1 MKLSLIPGHEATSK
15 VQFNWKATTVEKLQ
29 QYVAFY
35 KSVTGVEVTLK
46 DLTEQ
51 MLVDFMNDDKAFQRF
66 LKNGETPAAPAQ
78 APAASAAAP
87 RPAFSSQASSG
98 ASAAAEA

>member
-35 KSVTGVEVTLK
+35 KSITGVEVTLK

-51 MLVDFMNDDKAFQRF
+51 MLVDFMTDDKAFQRF
-66 LKNGETPAAPAQ
+66 IKSAETSAPAP
-78 APAASAAAP
+78 APAPAPRASFAPSNPAASAATDV
-87 RPAFSSQASSG
+87 
-98 ASAAAEA
+98 